1 MEKSLKKEL
10 VISSNIYDR
19 LDIREWE
26 KEKGK
31 LEMITKVLSFYFIIC
46 FVQNVRRFWFIC
58 IFIIVKMGLYRG
70 IYDEVCGV

>member
-19 LDIREWE
+19 LDIREWG

-46 FVQNVRRFWFIC
+46 FV
-58 IFIIVKMGLYRG
+58 
-70 IYDEVCGV
+70 